1 MKKLMKI
8 FALMWKYQKSIMLL
22 KILIAI
28 LQGIVISLNVSFT
41 QALVDNMIGYID
53 HTVSLATL
61 IKSGVILGIIIL
73 VDVVFAYCNSI
84 LDVECEK
91 NLTNTFE
98 PEFIDKF
105 CRLPYSTFEDNDLQ
119 NVIQRASDSPYLK
132 MKSVFLNIMN
142 IVQVGFMVLGICA
155 VYVKISIFLI
165 VIVILMALPL
175 IWVNMKVNSL
185 WWHLYFSQ
193 TEDVRRTNY
202 FSELL
207 CSKASLVDLKVFR
220 ALEFF
225 IGLWKEKTNKML
237 NEKQKTIIN
246 IQKYFV
252 IKNIVT
258 SLWYTLSLTF
268 GLYAYFKYNISFG
281 LLVAVVQ
288 SNLLVSDY
296 IDNIAGGIGNI
307 VKDIYDIDLYTEFLA
322 MEERKEETE
331 EDLDCSGIKIVFDN
345 VRFKYP
351 NTDRYVLD
359 GVSFEVNMN
368 ENVSIVGENGAG
380 KSTIVK
386 LLCKLYEPTEG
397 RILINGV
404 DLKNISYSS
413 LHKIVGVIFQDFF
426 RYELTVRENVG
437 FGCLDK
443 IADDEKILAAIQMSG
458 AEGLLNSCK
467 NGIDSHLGKIEEEG
481 IDLSGGQWQRI
492 ALARAYITNAPMVIL
507 DEPTASLDPIAESN
521 MYRMFI
527 DIMKNHST
535 IMISHRLSSSRIS
548 NKVIVLDKGK
558 VVEQGLH
565 DELMMNNGIY
575 KMMFNKQANWYIEE
589 NEHVSQA

>member
-1 MKKLMKI
+1 MNKLKKI
-8 FALMWKYQKSIMLL
+8 FALMWKYQKNIMIL

-28 LQGIVISLNVSFT
+28 LQGVVVSLNVSFT
-41 QALVDNMIGYID
+41 QALVDNMIGYIN
-53 HTVSLATL
+53 HTVELAAL
-61 IKSGVILGIIIL
+61 IKSGAFLGIIIL
-73 VDVVFAYCNSI
+73 VDVVFVYCNSI

-91 NLTNTFE
+91 VLTNTFE

-105 CRLPYSTFEDNDLQ
+105 CRLPYSAFEDNDLQ

-132 MKSVFLNIMN
+132 MKSVFLSMMN
-142 IVQVGFMVLGICA
+142 IIQMGFLVLGICA
-155 VYVKISIFLI
+155 VYIKISVFLI
-165 VIVILMALPL
+165 LIVVLMALP
-175 IWVNMKVNSL
+175 IVWVNMKVNSL

-207 CSKASLVDLKVFR
+207 CSKVPLVDLKVFR
-220 ALEFF
+220 TLGFF
-225 IGLWKEKTNKML
+225 IGLWKEKTDKL
-237 NEKQKTIIN
+237 LDEKQKTIIN

-252 IKNIVT
+252 VKNIVT
-258 SLWYTLSLTF
+258 SLWYALSLIF
-268 GLYAYFKYNISFG
+268 GLYAYFKFNISFG

-307 VKDIYDIDLYTEFLA
+307 VKDIYDIDLYTEFLT
-322 MEERKEETE
+322 MEEQKEESE
-331 EDLDCSGIKIVFDN
+331 EKVDFFDVKIVFEN
-345 VRFKYP
+345 VKFKYP

-437 FGCLDK
+437 FGCLEK
-443 IADDEKILAAIQMSG
+443 VKDDEKILSAMQMSG
-458 AEGLLNSCK
+458 AEELLASCK
-467 NGIDSHLGKIEEEG
+467 NGIDSHLGKIEDEG

-492 ALARAYITNAPMVIL
+492 ALSRAYISSAPMIIL

-548 NKVIVLDKGK
+548 NKIIVLDKGK

-565 DELMMNNGIY
+565 DELMMKDGIY

-589 NEHVSQA
+589 NGNESHA